1 MKKQFICKTI
11 LLFLFFMT
19 LFCIK
24 TYAASSDFTYEL
36 DSNNYASITSYQGT
50 SSNVTIP
57 STIDGYAVKTIANHA
72 FNESRND
79 TNGKVLTNVIISE
92 GITEIGDFAFIDCT
106 NLESVTV
113 PESVTDL
120 GFQTFIGCSKL
131 TKINIPS
138 KVTKLQSMIFQDTGF
153 TEFEVPENVA
163 EMNSSFRSC
172 DNLKKVVIYNKNLSY
187 YSTLLSGQVVDT
199 TPFELCSS
207 DLVLY
212 SYKDSTTERYANE
225 HGITFK
231 DIETLS
237 ADTSVESI
245 TLSKPS
251 LSLYV
256 GDTETITATVSP
268 ENATNKSVTWSS
280 DNNNVATVKNG
291 KITAISEGVATIT
304 ATSQDGKNKAT
315 CNVTVN
321 KKSTTEEDNK
331 EIKIEKITINVGK
344 LTLNEGGSF
353 ILATTITPENA
364 TNKTIIWS
372 SSNENVAKVENAK
385 VTAIS
390 EGTATITATTVD
402 GNHVATC
409 EVIVKKD
416 TEVPSENKGE
426 EVPSGDKVE
435 KDESIA
441 QQEIPKAG
449 INTVLITLIIFTIL
463 LATRFNVTL
472 KKYKDIN

>member
-50 SSNVTIP
+50 SGNVTIP
-57 STIDGYAVKTIANHA
+57 STIDGYEVKTIANHA

-92 GITEIGDFAFIDCT
+92 GITEIGDFAFNECT

-153 TEFEVPENVA
+153 TEFEVPENI
-163 EMNSSFRSC
+163 EKMDSSFRSC

-187 YSTLLSGQVVDT
+187 YSILLSGQVVDT

-212 SYKDSTTERYANE
+212 SYKGSTTEEYANE
-225 HGITFK
+225 HGFTFR

-237 ADTSVESI
+237 SDTSVESI
-245 TLSKPS
+245 TLNKQSI
-251 LSLYV
+251 SLYV
-256 GDTETITATVSP
+256 GDTETITATVLP
-268 ENATNKSVTWSS
+268 ENATNKNVTWSS
-280 DNNNVATVKNG
+280 DNKNVATVENG

-304 ATSQDGKNKAT
+304 ATSHDGKIKAT
-315 CNVTVN
+315 CKVTVN
-321 KKSTTEEDNK
+321 KKSTTEEGDTNK
-331 EIKIEKITINVGK
+331 EIKVQNITMNVGK
-344 LTLNEGGSF
+344 LSLNKGASF
-353 ILATTITPENA
+353 IFATTITPENA

-372 SSNENVAKVENAK
+372 SDNENVAKVEDGK

-409 EVIVKKD
+409 DVTVKKD
-416 TEVPSENKGE
+416 AEVLSEDKG
-426 EVPSGDKVE
+426 E

-441 QQEIPKAG
+441 KQEIPKAG
-449 INTVLITLIIFTIL
+449 INTVLITLIIFTTF
-463 LATRFNVTL
+463 LAIGSKETS
-472 KKYKDIN
+472 KKYKDIK

>member
-11 LLFLFFMT
+11 LLFLFIIISFS
-19 LFCIK
+19 IK
-24 TYAASSDFTYEL
+24 SYAASSNFTYEL
-36 DSNNYASITSYQGT
+36 DSNNYASITSYQGI
-50 SSNVTIP
+50 SGNVTIP
-57 STIDGYAVKTIANHA
+57 STIDGYEVKTIANHA
-72 FNESRND
+72 FNENRND

-92 GITEIGDFAFIDCT
+92 GITEIGDFAFNDCT

-153 TEFEVPENVA
+153 TEFEVPENI
-163 EMNSSFRSC
+163 EKMNSSFRSC

-212 SYKDSTTERYANE
+212 SYKGSTTEQYANE
-225 HGITFK
+225 HDITFR

-245 TLSKPS
+245 TLNKQS

-268 ENATNKSVTWSS
+268 ENATNKS
-280 DNNNVATVKNG
+280 
-291 KITAISEGVATIT
+291 
-304 ATSQDGKNKAT
+304 
-315 CNVTVN
+315 
-321 KKSTTEEDNK
+321 
-331 EIKIEKITINVGK
+331 
-344 LTLNEGGSF
+344 
-353 ILATTITPENA
+353 
-364 TNKTIIWS
+364 IIWS
-372 SSNENVAKVENAK
+372 SSNENVATIEKGK
-385 VTAIS
+385 ITANS
-390 EGTATITATTVD
+390 EGIATITATTVD

-409 EVIVKKD
+409 EVTVKKV

-426 EVPSGDKVE
+426 ELLPGYKVE

-441 QQEIPKAG
+441 KQEILKA
-449 INTVLITLIIFTIL
+449 VVITLIIFTIL
-463 LATRFNVTL
+463 LAIGFKAILR
-472 KKYKDIN
+472 KHRDI